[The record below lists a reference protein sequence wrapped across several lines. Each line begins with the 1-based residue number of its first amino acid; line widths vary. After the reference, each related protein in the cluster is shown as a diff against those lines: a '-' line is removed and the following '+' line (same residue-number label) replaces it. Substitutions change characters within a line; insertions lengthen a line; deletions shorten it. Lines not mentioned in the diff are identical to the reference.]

1 MHIEF
6 TTLLDMGT
14 ELNNPKISSKDS
26 PKKRLTVK
34 RQSKEYF
41 GSRWAGLIL
50 LIITFIV
57 SLFFYAR
64 GGLGDFLASVF
75 SPAKYSIQK

>member
-1 MHIEF
+1 MDKTNQKLKAPGEALNQKANF
-6 TTLLDMGT
+6 GLRGRSRTT
-14 ELNNPKISSKDS
+14 
-26 PKKRLTVK
+26 K
-34 RQSKEYF
+34 RQEVS

-64 GGLGDFLASVF
+64 AGLGDFFSAIF
-75 SPAKYSIQK
+75 SPAKYSIRK

>member
-1 MHIEF
+1 MLSTQMDKTNQQVKTPGE
-6 TTLLDMGT
+6 TL
-14 ELNNPKISSKDS
+14 S
-26 PKKRLTVK
+26 PKTKRGKHQEVG
-34 RQSKEYF
+34 

-64 GGLGDFLASVF
+64 GGLD
-75 SPAKYSIQK
+75 PAKYSIRK